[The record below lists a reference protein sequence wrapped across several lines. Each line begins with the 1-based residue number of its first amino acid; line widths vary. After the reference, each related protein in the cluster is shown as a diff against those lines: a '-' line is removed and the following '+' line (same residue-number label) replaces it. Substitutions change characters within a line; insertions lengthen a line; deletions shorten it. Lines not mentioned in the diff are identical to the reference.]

1 MLARIKLL
9 LLQLDHIYWRNQL
22 RMIDLVAAFTF
33 NKTALHSVHA
43 MTVLLLNHAWWINLE
58 TKWVPLEMPYLM
70 NSFL

>member
-1 MLARIKLL
+1 MLVRIKLL
-9 LLQLDHIYWRNQL
+9 LLQLDNIYWRNQL
-22 RMIDLVAAFTF
+22 RMIDLVAACTF

-43 MTVLLLNHAWWINLE
+43 MTVLLLVRINLE

>member
-1 MLARIKLL
+1 
-9 LLQLDHIYWRNQL
+9 
-22 RMIDLVAAFTF
+22 MIDLVAAFTF

-58 TKWVPLEMPYLM
+58 TKWVPLEMPYMM